1 MTEIIKKT
9 WPEFFEQ
16 ILKGEKKFELRLADF
31 EVKEGDILVLKE
43 YNPKKKEFTGRKIK
57 KIVGKVVHVNPAK
70 MYSLDEIEAN
80 GFNIIELK

>member
-43 YNPKKKEFTGRKIK
+43 YDPKKKEFTGRKIK
-57 KIVGKVVHVNPAK
+57 KIVGKVIFVNPTK
-70 MYSLDEIEAN
+70 MYSLDEIETR
-80 GFNIIELK
+80 GFNIIELR

>member
-57 KIVGKVVHVNPAK
+57 KIVGKVVFVNPAK